1 MTEKCVNSIA
11 EMRIQQGRRDSMGKV
26 ILYTGGIMEP
36 KAIRA
41 IERIEDT
48 DRAEYLSVEEM

>member
-1 MTEKCVNSIA
+1 MTEKCEN
-11 EMRIQQGRRDSMGKV
+11 RITETETQHGRRDSMGKV
-26 ILYTGGIMEP
+26 ILFTGGIMEP

>member
-1 MTEKCVNSIA
+1 MTEKFVN
-11 EMRIQQGRRDSMGKV
+11 RITETETQHGRRDSMGKV

-48 DRAEYLSVEEM
+48 DRAEYFSVEEM

>member
-1 MTEKCVNSIA
+1 
-11 EMRIQQGRRDSMGKV
+11 MGKV

-48 DRAEYLSVEEM
+48 DRPEYLSVEEM